1 MDKNK
6 KIAIAVGVVVLA
18 AIVIYFTVLKKPA
31 TSPEGVNVT
40 DEQVLEEADQTA
52 TSTLDTSVTSTT
64 ATTSA
69 KSTTQTTV
77 KTTTKA
83 PGAATLSYTTALKT
97 YSASGYRFQV
107 NNGRVSP
114 GSMIIKRGKTF
125 MIDNRDSKA
134 HTVKVG
140 STSYRIAAYG
150 FVIATAK
157 TVGTNYIMVDGIN
170 AAKVEVE

>member
-1 MDKNK
+1 MDKNQ

-31 TSPEGVNVT
+31 VAPEGLNVT
-40 DEQVLEEADQTA
+40 GDQETEEVVSSV
-52 TSTLDTSVTSTT
+52 TSTLDTNATST

-69 KSTTQTTV
+69 KTTTQTTV

-83 PGAATLSYTTALKT
+83 PGAATLSYTSALKT

-114 GSMIIKRGKTF
+114 GSMIVKRGKTF

-170 AAKVEVE
+170 AAKIEVE